1 MRYWD
6 ASALV
11 PLLVTEAESLR
22 VRHWLEQDSRVVTWS
37 WSLVEI
43 TSAVE
48 RRCREGQLDKAGRR
62 DVLARLAKLAEQWDE
77 ITDTLAIR
85 RHANRLLARYP
96 LRAADAGQLGA
107 ALVLFEDQPEGQ
119 GFVCLDQRLAY
130 AAEMEGFQ
138 VLSASDNE

>member
-1 MRYWD
+1 MKYWD

-11 PLLVTEAESLR
+11 PLLISEPETAR
-22 VRHWLEQDSRVVTWS
+22 VRHWLEQDPRVVTWS
-37 WSLVEI
+37 WTMVEI

-48 RRCREGQLDKAGRR
+48 RRFREGRLDQPGRR
-62 DVLARLAKLAEQWDE
+62 AVLARLAQLAEQWDE
-77 ITDTLAIR
+77 ITDTLTVR

-119 GFVCLDQRLAY
+119 GFVCLDQRLVY
-130 AAEMEGFQ
+130 AAEMEGFS
-138 VLSASDNE
+138 VLSASASA

>member
-1 MRYWD
+1 LKYWD

-11 PLLVTEAESLR
+11 PLLVSEATTPD
-22 VRHWLEQDSRVVTWS
+22 VRQWLEEDPMIVTWA
-37 WSLVEI
+37 WSVVEI

-48 RRCREGQLDKAGRR
+48 RRFREGQLNQSGRR
-62 DVLARLAKLAEQWDE
+62 DVLASLTRLAGQWDE
-77 ITDTLAIR
+77 VTDTLAVR

-96 LRAADAGQLGA
+96 LRAADAGQLAA

-130 AAEMEGFQ
+130 AAELEGFS
-138 VLSASDNE
+138 VMSGPS